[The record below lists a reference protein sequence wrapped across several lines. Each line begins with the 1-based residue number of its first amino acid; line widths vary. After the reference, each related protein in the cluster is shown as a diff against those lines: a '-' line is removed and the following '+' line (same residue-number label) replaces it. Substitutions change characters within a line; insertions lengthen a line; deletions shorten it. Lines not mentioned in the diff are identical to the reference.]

1 LWSKVVELAHQE
13 VPAAKAYQMLNIGQ
27 SGLVQKKADF
37 IAIYPRL
44 VEQPLFAAQLVLNTR
59 RAEFQQAIH
68 DAMLAVDPGGS
79 DERTDELYDLIGEFE
94 KGSFGALLKCIDT
107 ISVTRPTYA
116 EELTRTARSLHPR
129 PYAQLDAKTAADK
142 QLALQLEPQLDPA
155 APALP

>member
-1 LWSKVVELAHQE
+1 
-13 VPAAKAYQMLNIGQ
+13 M
-27 SGLVQKKADF
+27 
-37 IAIYPRL
+37 R
-44 VEQPLFAAQLVLNTR
+44 
-59 RAEFQQAIH
+59 
-68 DAMLAVDPGGS
+68 AVDPGGS
-79 DERTDELYDLIGEFE
+79 DERTDELYDLIAEFE